1 MKLRIFM
8 KKSNDVNPLSFNVSN
23 SMINRKVKDIYFL
36 LMLFLPIISVAQTT
50 VFKKI
55 GQRHDTYNT
64 GVWNGIDSFRWDYN
78 ANAALIQLHAL
89 KGNSSSSWNDFY
101 RYTYTLNAN
110 DQISIQVREN
120 YIGSTWVNNTRY
132 SYTYDA
138 NGNTT
143 EVLYETWNGSA
154 WSTVGKI
161 VYSGYNAQNKYAL
174 MLTYNWNGSSWQ
186 FMTKDQYQYYPNGYH
201 TQFLE
206 KYSWNIGSVSWDS
219 VERFYLTY
227 NMDSISSLTRSVP
240 GTSGWML
247 DSRKLYNYNTTPF
260 LLSEYKAETWDTT
273 QTPDAWKGNQ
283 RINYTY
289 TVADKLEKATTDFF
303 VGGAWIPDSR
313 NNYVYDASQKLIEY
327 YTEIYSGGWQNNTSE
342 IYTYT
347 GSNRTKEMKYIWSG
361 AWTHNQTIDYDF
373 DANNN
378 NTYRL
383 ITDISGAAATYI
395 SRDYYY
401 YQSFTVGVEDV
412 KQHASSIILYP
423 NPVSNN
429 LQMDIES
436 ETNTILEMNIIDVC
450 GQAKMYALQSLGIG
464 KNHVQI
470 DIQTLP
476 NGNYFLWIKQGNT
489 KQVQKFQIAR

>member
-1 MKLRIFM
+1 M
-8 KKSNDVNPLSFNVSN
+8 
-23 SMINRKVKDIYFL
+23 
-36 LMLFLPIISVAQTT
+36 
-50 VFKKI
+50 
-55 GQRHDTYNT
+55 
-64 GVWNGIDSFRWDYN
+64 
-78 ANAALIQLHAL
+78 
-89 KGNSSSSWNDFY
+89 
-101 RYTYTLNAN
+101 
-110 DQISIQVREN
+110 
-120 YIGSTWVNNTRY
+120 
-132 SYTYDA
+132 
-138 NGNTT
+138 
-143 EVLYETWNGSA
+143 
-154 WSTVGKI
+154 
-161 VYSGYNAQNKYAL
+161 
-174 MLTYNWNGSSWQ
+174 
-186 FMTKDQYQYYPNGYH
+186 
-201 TQFLE
+201 
-206 KYSWNIGSVSWDS
+206 
-219 VERFYLTY
+219 
-227 NMDSISSLTRSVP
+227 
-240 GTSGWML
+240 
-247 DSRKLYNYNTTPF
+247 
-260 LLSEYKAETWDTT
+260 
-273 QTPDAWKGNQ
+273 
-283 RINYTY
+283 
-289 TVADKLEKATTDFF
+289 
-303 VGGAWIPDSR
+303 
-313 NNYVYDASQKLIEY
+313 IEY

-476 NGNYFLWIKQGNT
+476 NGNYFYGLSKAIPS
-489 KQVQKFQIAR
+489 KFKNFKLLDNGKIYSILCGYFYFYKK